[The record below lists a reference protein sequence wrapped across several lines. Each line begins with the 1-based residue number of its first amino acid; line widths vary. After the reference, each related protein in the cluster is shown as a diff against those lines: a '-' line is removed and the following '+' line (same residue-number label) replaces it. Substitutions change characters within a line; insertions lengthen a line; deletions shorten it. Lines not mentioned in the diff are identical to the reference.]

1 MRNIS
6 NLPKKISR
14 VQKLAK
20 SFFDK
25 FGFVPYVG
33 QLKVV
38 SLSNKKLGK
47 EIYSK
52 KATQRGAGS
61 AAQAAQSRLGEN
73 MGVFF
78 VTRKWANNWDPLRT
92 FLKYRCFAEK
102 LTGQTLYF
110 NDKVYCPKSD
120 MLNLLQI
127 GSQIEFVVFCRS
139 NIKHKSTILC
149 FLLQR

>member
-1 MRNIS
+1 
-6 NLPKKISR
+6 
-14 VQKLAK
+14 
-20 SFFDK
+20 
-25 FGFVPYVG
+25 
-33 QLKVV
+33 
-38 SLSNKKLGK
+38 LSHFQNKKLGK

-52 KATQRGAGS
+52 KATKKKLLKEG
-61 AAQAAQSRLGEN
+61 QAAQSRLGEY

-127 GSQIEFVVFCRS
+127 RSKIEFVIFCRS

-149 FLLQR
+149 FFTSTIKNIMVISYVSKGFATKKQKKSVNTKFEKKRVVV